1 MAEPN
6 SAVGAQPKSMK
17 PSEPHSASPPAHR
30 KGNESFRD
38 VRSVPPAHLRPSGK
52 HAVSTSA
59 TANPTTK
66 PPVKIEAAYHKAD
79 AAIQK
84 LIDLLAA

>member
-1 MAEPN
+1 MFILFHQRIWALWQTRCFN
-6 SAVGAQPKSMK
+6 IGQP
-17 PSEPHSASPPAHR
+17 
-30 KGNESFRD
+30 
-38 VRSVPPAHLRPSGK
+38 
-52 HAVSTSA
+52 TS
-59 TANPTTK
+59 K